1 MPFGSY
7 QVCKEDALRNAC
19 RMMKE
24 TGVDALKL
32 EGGVEILDTVQA
44 LINAG
49 IPVCGHLGLTPQSV
63 NKFGGYGI
71 RAKEDAEAEKLISD
85 AKALDKAGCFAIVL
99 EKVQSKMLHIE
110 RFQVNMLQENC
121 YVVSDDT
128 LECVIIDC
136 GAFYPEE
143 RKAITEYIR
152 KNNLKPVHLLV
163 THGHL
168 DHNFGNDTI
177 YQEFGLKPEVAQG
190 DEKLMKGLAH
200 QAETF
205 YQMQLDTQF
214 PPIGHFFEEDEVI
227 KFASSMASASS
238 STISTGRS
246 TMVSAGR

>member
-1 MPFGSY
+1 
-7 QVCKEDALRNAC
+7 
-19 RMMKE
+19 
-24 TGVDALKL
+24 
-32 EGGVEILDTVQA
+32 
-44 LINAG
+44 
-49 IPVCGHLGLTPQSV
+49 
-63 NKFGGYGI
+63 
-71 RAKEDAEAEKLISD
+71 
-85 AKALDKAGCFAIVL
+85 
-99 EKVQSKMLHIE
+99 MLHIE

-227 KFASSMASASS
+227 KFGNHEFTIIETPGHSNGSVCFYCEAEHVLFSGDTLFKSS
-238 STISTGRS
+238 IGRTDFPGGS
-246 TMVSAGR
+246 MFRIINSLRHLGQLPDETQVLPGHGEYTSIGEELAHNPYMDR